1 MSREG
6 QLLGMAGEQAA
17 AGYLESRG
25 YTILERNYRA
35 RTFEIDLI
43 AKDGEV
49 ICFVEVK
56 TRSSVKK
63 GLPREA
69 VGHAKQQKIIMGA
82 SFYLKQHQLMNQRA
96 RFDVVEIITH
106 GPFPEFNLIQN
117 AFAGI

>member
-17 AGYLESRG
+17 AGYLESQG
-25 YTILERNYRA
+25 YIILERNFRA
-35 RTFEIDLI
+35 RAFEIDLI

-69 VGHAKQQKIIMGA
+69 VGASKQQKIIMGA

-96 RFDVVEIITH
+96 RFDVVEIITQ